1 MGWFC
6 VWFGFVVFC
15 FFSFGGVVVVLFFKS
30 VYGTASNLTFLGFFL
45 NEACIALNQNLRHEH
60 SHNLNADI

>member
-1 MGWFC
+1 M
-6 VWFGFVVFC
+6 FGLGLLFFV
-15 FFSFGGVVVVLFFKS
+15 FFLLGGVVVVLFFKS